1 VIHPSSLWNGAA
13 AWNGNPALGVFAR
26 NTLKEQK
33 DKSKMLSVFH
43 ATCPIAVRVERSLLS
58 LLSLAFA
65 RRQTRSR
72 QGDGKISTQRKK
84 QKTKKE
90 RK

>member
-43 ATCPIAVRVERSLLS
+43 ATCPIAVKVERS

-72 QGDGKISTQRKK
+72 QWDGKISTQRKK
-84 QKTKKE
+84 QKTKQE